1 MTLDSVKKELDELIT
16 KMKNVTDVDI
26 LDQLNERKIELYN
39 MQFMLSIGKV

>member
-16 KMKNVTDVDI
+16 KMKNVTDADI

>member
-16 KMKNVTDVDI
+16 KMKNVTDTDI

>member
-16 KMKNVTDVDI
+16 KMKNVTDSDI